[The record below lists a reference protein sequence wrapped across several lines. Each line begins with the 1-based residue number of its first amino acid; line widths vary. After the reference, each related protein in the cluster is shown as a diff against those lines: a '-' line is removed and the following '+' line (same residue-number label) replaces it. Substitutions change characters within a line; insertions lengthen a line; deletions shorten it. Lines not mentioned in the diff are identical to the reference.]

1 MTDQP
6 GFSFAFLIVVGL
18 AGTGFAVLAL
28 ARRPLFAVDRIVA
41 ATLALVFSAVTTA
54 VPSDIRTWIIRA
66 DSLDPGRGP

>member
-41 ATLALVFSAVTTA
+41 ATLALGVQRC
-54 VPSDIRTWIIRA
+54 DDGRA
-66 DSLDPGRGP
+66 ERHQDVDHPG